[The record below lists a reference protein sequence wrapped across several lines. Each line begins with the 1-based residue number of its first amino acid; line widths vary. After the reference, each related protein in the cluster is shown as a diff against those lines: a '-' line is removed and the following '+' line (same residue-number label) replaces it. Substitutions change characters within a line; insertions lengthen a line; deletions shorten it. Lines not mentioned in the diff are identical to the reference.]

1 MILVWCVMR
10 LQIVVALILVA
21 FVGGAAADRGV
32 SHWLASRKHQPQVLH
47 IGVLVSNM
55 DAAISEWRALGYTDI
70 QISPPDKGIS
80 RQYHGVPLDCSLKQA
95 FIKGQPDI
103 ELLQPLCDTPN
114 PWASE
119 LSEKGMQLHHLAFF
133 VPDAEEQVQK
143 VNAAGLVEIAEGK
156 WKDNKPGFGEFS
168 YVRKP
173 GDALIIEYL
182 SHTKS

>member
-1 MILVWCVMR
+1 
-10 LQIVVALILVA
+10 
-21 FVGGAAADRGV
+21 
-32 SHWLASRKHQPQVLH
+32 
-47 IGVLVSNM
+47 
-55 DAAISEWRALGYTDI
+55 
-70 QISPPDKGIS
+70 
-80 RQYHGVPLDCSLKQA
+80 PLDCSLKQA

-119 LSEKGMQLHHLAFF
+119 LSEKGMQLHHLAFY
-133 VPDAEEQVQK
+133 VPDAEVQVQK
-143 VNAAGLVEIAEGK
+143 VNAAGLIEIAEGK